1 MKCEIQLLN
10 ASLLADEKTLEELSY
25 WLGVMNRPNGWH
37 YDLDHIWILSE
48 LEKAGIKPGAT
59 ILDAGAGQG
68 VLQYLLASRGYNVI
82 SLDFS
87 PRRIPN
93 RTVGIFSING
103 DGSTAIDYQHSYMGV
118 INYGGGKTAGL
129 LRKISMERLKKI
141 PTYIRRN
148 IHSHILW
155 LKERFVVNHE
165 QYGHITYIRA
175 PFHDIPLSDAVADA
189 VVSVSAIEHA
199 DIELFRDN
207 IDSLTRLLKPASP
220 MLLTTSATKDENSS
234 YNETVSGWC
243 FSRKHIVQLLPEC
256 SGELDGYACEQ
267 SLLNSKKFISRIDKY
282 YFQKGQLFHGH
293 RCSNLP
299 YLPLAIKFQK

>member
-93 RTVGIFSING
+93 RTVGIF
-103 DGSTAIDYQHSYMGV
+103 
-118 INYGGGKTAGL
+118 
-129 LRKISMERLKKI
+129 
-141 PTYIRRN
+141 
-148 IHSHILW
+148 
-155 LKERFVVNHE
+155 
-165 QYGHITYIRA
+165 
-175 PFHDIPLSDAVADA
+175 FHQ
-189 VVSVSAIEHA
+189 
-199 DIELFRDN
+199 R
-207 IDSLTRLLKPASP
+207 
-220 MLLTTSATKDENSS
+220 
-234 YNETVSGWC
+234 
-243 FSRKHIVQLLPEC
+243 
-256 SGELDGYACEQ
+256 
-267 SLLNSKKFISRIDKY
+267 
-282 YFQKGQLFHGH
+282 
-293 RCSNLP
+293 
-299 YLPLAIKFQK
+299 